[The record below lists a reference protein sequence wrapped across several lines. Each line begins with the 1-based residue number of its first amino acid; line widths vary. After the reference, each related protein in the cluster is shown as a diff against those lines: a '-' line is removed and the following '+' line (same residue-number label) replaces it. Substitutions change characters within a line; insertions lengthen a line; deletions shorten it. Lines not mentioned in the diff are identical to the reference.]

1 MALRQIIII
10 ICTPLLLHQFDFR
23 EMSLP
28 LTAKTISSVSLHFEP
43 MRNARCVS
51 LFIFSL
57 QRRSVLKAL
66 HTKYHLPTDDDVE
79 SLIRSFRRRHEPNR
93 TTVASTRRD
102 FKILGVPLKLLFENS
117 IRASY
122 IFMGIFSIQLRHN
135 RPTRTPNI
143 HMNLMEP
150 AYVDDYVKM
159 AWPSPRACSSRIET
173 HKHFHFFPLQK

>member
-1 MALRQIIII
+1 MALRQNIIIM
-10 ICTPLLLHQFDFR
+10 CTPLLLHQFDFR
-23 EMSLP
+23 ELSLP
-28 LTAKTISSVSLHFEP
+28 LTAKTISSLSLHFEL

-66 HTKYHLPTDDDVE
+66 YTEYHLPTDENVE
-79 SLIRSFRRRHEPNR
+79 SLIRSFPPHHEPNR

-102 FKILGVPLKLLFENS
+102 FKILGGPLKLLFENS

-122 IFMGIFSIQLRHN
+122 IFMAIFSIQLRHN
-135 RPTRTPNI
+135 HPTRTPNI
-143 HMNLMEP
+143 HMHLMEP
-150 AYVDDYVKM
+150 AYVDAYVKM
-159 AWPSPRACSSRIET
+159 AWPRACSSRIET